1 MPIVEE
7 TLILCVF
14 EGAFW
19 KHVTVF
25 LAGKNVYRIKKFQ
38 RGAKFVDTKIVR
50 RNSIGSNLVSA
61 NSVTPYIIWKK
72 GKNDEGI

>member
-1 MPIVEE
+1 MYIENRN
-7 TLILCVF
+7 L
-14 EGAFW
+14 
-19 KHVTVF
+19 
-25 LAGKNVYRIKKFQ
+25 
-38 RGAKFVDTKIVR
+38 RGVQKFVDTKVVR